1 MKEIPLYGGPSL
13 QAAKANPGTAAN
25 AANGDQ
31 GQMLGGAIHKAEQG
45 LQGSAEAFSRISD
58 FGEMQRQEVELRRI
72 RDESDAEFSKMLSY
86 APGSRDGIFDSDGS
100 IRKGKLDDLA
110 YKFGQRIEN
119 LGGTFFSPENAI
131 KARGMMESV
140 KASLPE
146 RYWGLAAKHQIGV
159 ARQVFEEGLKGDLLR
174 EDYDGASR
182 RAQEA
187 AQAGVISQQKA
198 KNLEYGFHQDELMK
212 RAQRLMRENPSELA
226 FQMDEGLWSKL
237 NEDNLFKIQ
246 DELERMLRDRS
257 EQLPYTESEL
267 KAIQEGRTVLPKFA
281 DLPGDTEKMRVW
293 RQAKREGKLYLYKDD
308 IEAEFRKEIAN
319 GPVFDSQAKYE
330 AWKKEMVKDWSDE
343 KTGFGLTPDEVELAC
358 DHHIANMVSAGSGN
372 SFNAAKLFDDLG
384 YQQVVPLFYEKWRK
398 KAETGYLT
406 SNRRTLAEGAAV
418 SEMETAMER
427 VKSNALKAYLSW
439 ERDHG
444 NKSRDEKFMKASELL
459 TMFANNEKTSFDNKT
474 FEVNSIKKE
483 AIYASV
489 YGNLDEYTNDSG
501 KAALDEQKKRH
512 QEYREERAES
522 AKKATQQRTVE
533 QAKYMPVPVEVNDVI
548 NVSEREPG
556 IYLDRKTFEQVVKA
570 HGDAPVVLATI
581 PERGSRRAA
590 AKLPILGWH
599 EGEGTILTSGARVRL
614 LGRIRNVNSLQ
625 LKFLKNSESKML
637 EDRKMKEFTEKK
649 KRKALDA
656 NAPPD
661 DFGLVPDNG
670 IETAQPVSGT
680 YLNGE
685 LTMLPPL

>member
-1 MKEIPLYGGPSL
+1 MYSGARTQLGDGASPFAIPNIGIDAS
-13 QAAKANPGTAAN
+13 QHAI
-25 AANGDQ
+25 Q
-31 GQMLGGAIHKAEQG
+31 RGAVT
-45 LQGSAEAFSRISD
+45 LDEAVKQYFKIQD
-58 FGEMQRQEVELRRI
+58 FGEEQRLESEVRGLQSKFDVEFQRRA
-72 RDESDAEFSKMLSY
+72 SL
-86 APGSRDGIFDSDGS
+86 APGSSSQALYDSDGTL
-100 IRKGKLDDLA
+100 R
-110 YKFGQRIEN
+110 
-119 LGGTFFSPENAI
+119 
-131 KARGMMESV
+131 ESV
-140 KASLPE
+140 LQDLSDEYAGKIGELRGGFVLPE
-146 RYWGLAAKHQIGV
+146 SRMKYDAMRQRVGDSFLHSAYQKAALLGIQRT
-159 ARQVFEEGLKGDLLR
+159 RQAFDEGLKGDLLR
-174 EDYDGASR
+174 EDYAGASR
-182 RAQEA
+182 RAREA
-187 AQAGVISQQKA
+187 AQAGVISPQKA
-198 KNLEYGFHQDELMK
+198 ENLEYGFHQDELIK
-212 RAQRLMRENPSELA
+212 QAQRLMRKDPSELA
-226 FQMDEGLWSKL
+226 FQMDEGLWNGL
-237 NEDNLFKIQ
+237 NEKNLFKVQ
-246 DELERMLRDRS
+246 TGLERMLRDKA
-257 EQLPYTESEL
+257 EQLPYTDSEL
-267 KAIQEGRTVLPKFA
+267 KAIQEGRTVAPKYA

-308 IEAEFRKEIAN
+308 IDAEFRKEIAN
-319 GPVFDSQAKYE
+319 GPVFDSQTKYE
-330 AWKKEMVKDWSDE
+330 TWKKEMVKDWSDE

-418 SEMETAMER
+418 SEMEAAMER

-474 FEVNSIKKE
+474 FETNSIKKE

-501 KAALDEQKKRH
+501 KAVLDEQKKRH

-522 AKKATQQRTVE
+522 AKKATQQRTVD
-533 QAKYMPVPVEVNDVI
+533 QAKFMPVEVDNVI

-599 EGEGTILTSGARVRL
+599 EGEGTMLTSGARVRL

-625 LKFLKNSESKML
+625 LKFLKSSESKTL
-637 EDRKMKEFTEKK
+637 EDSKMKEFTEKK
-649 KRKALDA
+649 RRKLRDA
-656 NAPPD
+656 DAPPD

>member
-1 MKEIPLYGGPSL
+1 MYSGARTQLGDGASPFAIPNIGIDAS
-13 QAAKANPGTAAN
+13 QKAI
-25 AANGDQ
+25 Q
-31 GQMLGGAIHKAEQG
+31 RGAFALDETVKQYFKIQ
-45 LQGSAEAFSRISD
+45 D
-58 FGEMQRQEVELRRI
+58 FGEEQRLESEVRGLQSKFDVEFQRRA
-72 RDESDAEFSKMLSY
+72 SL
-86 APGSRDGIFDSDGS
+86 APGSSSQALYDSDGTL
-100 IRKGKLDDLA
+100 R
-110 YKFGQRIEN
+110 
-119 LGGTFFSPENAI
+119 
-131 KARGMMESV
+131 ESV
-140 KASLPE
+140 LQDLSDEYAGKIGELRGGFVLPE
-146 RYWGLAAKHQIGV
+146 SRMKYDAMRQRVGDSFLHSAYQKAALLGIQRT
-159 ARQVFEEGLKGDLLR
+159 RQAFDEGLKGDLLR
-174 EDYDGASR
+174 EDYAGASR
-182 RAQEA
+182 RAREA
-187 AQAGVISQQKA
+187 AQAGVISPQKA
-198 KNLEYGFHQDELMK
+198 ENLEYGFHQDELIK
-212 RAQRLMRENPSELA
+212 QAQRLMRKDPSELA
-226 FQMDEGLWSKL
+226 FQMDEGLWNGL
-237 NEDNLFKIQ
+237 NEKNLFKVQ
-246 DELERMLRDRS
+246 TGLERMLRDKA
-257 EQLPYTESEL
+257 EQLPYTDSEL
-267 KAIQEGRTVLPKFA
+267 KAIQEGRTVAPKYA

-308 IEAEFRKEIAN
+308 IDAEFRKEIAN
-319 GPVFDSQAKYE
+319 GPVFDSQTKYE
-330 AWKKEMVKDWSDE
+330 TWKKEMVKDWSDE

-372 SFNAAKLFDDLG
+372 SFNAAKLFDYLG

-406 SNRRTLAEGAAV
+406 SNRRALAEGAAV
-418 SEMETAMER
+418 SEMEAAMER

-474 FEVNSIKKE
+474 FETNSIKKE

-501 KAALDEQKKRH
+501 KAVLDEQKKRH

-522 AKKATQQRTVE
+522 AKKATQQRTVD
-533 QAKYMPVPVEVNDVI
+533 QAKFMPVEVDNVI

-599 EGEGTILTSGARVRL
+599 EGEGTMLTSGARVRL

-625 LKFLKNSESKML
+625 LKFLKSSESKTL
-637 EDRKMKEFTEKK
+637 EDSKMKEFTEKK
-649 KRKALDA
+649 RRKLRDA
-656 NAPPD
+656 DAPPD

>member
-1 MKEIPLYGGPSL
+1 MSDLQQPMYGG
-13 QAAKANPGTAAN
+13 ARMN
-25 AANGDQ
+25 AASSPPAPVQTADVSTKPAQ
-31 GQMLGGAIHKAEQG
+31 RA
-45 LQGSAEAFSRISD
+45 LQNAQEFVSDVAHQYQRMKD
-58 FGEMQRQEVELRRI
+58 FGEQTRLEGQMDTLATEFEQEMTKR
-72 RDESDAEFSKMLSY
+72 
-86 APGSRDGIFDSDGS
+86 
-100 IRKGKLDDLA
+100 
-110 YKFGQRIEN
+110 
-119 LGGTFFSPENAI
+119 LGF
-131 KARGMMESV
+131 ARGHELSFYNGDGTLKES
-140 KASLPE
+140 SLNTFVRNYE
-146 RYWGLAAKHQIGV
+146 GKFR
-159 ARQVFEEGLKGDLLR
+159 GLKGTFVSQ
-174 EDYDGASR
+174 E
-182 RAQEA
+182 EA
-187 AQAGVISQQKA
+187 AKFGARQQDVMHRLQGRATELLLKGQIQESRQAFEVGLEGDIERGDYEGAIYRTQKA
-198 KNLEYGFHQDELMK
+198 NKAGIISNQDAKNNVYGFNQNKLLQQ
-212 RAQRLMRENPSELA
+212 AQRLMRENPSELA
-226 FQMDEGLWSKL
+226 FQMDEGRWNEL
-237 NEDNLFKIQ
+237 NEKNLFKVQ
-246 DELERMLRDRS
+246 GELERILRDKA
-257 EQLPYTESEL
+257 EQLPYTDSEL
-267 KAIQEGRTVLPKFA
+267 KAIQEGRTVAPKYA

-308 IEAEFRKEIAN
+308 IDAEFRKEIAN
-319 GPVFDSQAKYE
+319 GPVFDSQTKYE
-330 AWKKEMVKDWSDE
+330 TWKKEMVKDWSDE

-418 SEMETAMER
+418 SEMEAAMER

-474 FEVNSIKKE
+474 FETNSIKKE

-501 KAALDEQKKRH
+501 KAVLDEQKKRH

-522 AKKATQQRTVE
+522 AKKATQQRTVD
-533 QAKYMPVPVEVNDVI
+533 QAKFMPVDVDNVI
-548 NVSEREPG
+548 NVPEREPG

-570 HGDAPVVLATI
+570 HGDAPVVLVTI

-599 EGEGTILTSGARVRL
+599 EGEGTMLTSGARVRL
-614 LGRIRNVNSLQ
+614 LGRIRNVNSLH
-625 LKFLKNSESKML
+625 LKFLKSSESKAL
-637 EDRKMKEFTEKK
+637 EDSKMKEFTEKK

-656 NAPPD
+656 DAPPG

-670 IETAQPVSGT
+670 VETAQPVSGT
-680 YLNGE
+680 YLNGG

>member
-13 QAAKANPGTAAN
+13 RTAKADPGTAAR

-31 GQMLGGAIHKAEQG
+31 GQMLGGSIQMAEQN
-45 LQGSAEAFSRISD
+45 LQGSAEAFARISD
-58 FGEMQRQEVELRRI
+58 FGEMQRQEAELRRI
-72 RDESDAEFSKMLSY
+72 RDESDAEFSRMLAY
-86 APGSRDGIFDSDGS
+86 APGTKDSVFNNDGS
-100 IRKGKLDDLA
+100 IIKGRLDDLA
-110 YKFGQRIEN
+110 FKFGQRIEN
-119 LGGTFFSPENAI
+119 LGGTFFSPEIAM
-131 KARGMMESV
+131 KARGVMESV

-146 RYWGLAAKHQIGV
+146 RYWGLAAKHQLSV
-159 ARQVFEEGLKGDLLR
+159 ARQAFEEGLKGDLLR
-174 EDYDGASR
+174 EDYAGASH
-182 RAQEA
+182 RAQKA

-198 KNLEYGFHQDELMK
+198 ENLEYEFHQDELIK
-212 RAQRLMRENPSELA
+212 QAQRLMRKDPSELA
-226 FQMDEGLWSKL
+226 FQMDEGLWNGL
-237 NEDNLFKIQ
+237 NEKNLFKVQ
-246 DELERMLRDRS
+246 DELERMLRGNA
-257 EQLPYTESEL
+257 EQLPYTDSEL
-267 KAIQEGRTVLPKFA
+267 KAIQEGRTVPPKYA

-308 IEAEFRKEIAN
+308 IEGEFRKEIAN
-319 GPVFDSQAKYE
+319 GPVFDSQSKYDS
-330 AWKKEMVKDWSDE
+330 WKKEMVKDWSDE

-358 DHHIANMVSAGSGN
+358 DHHIANMLSAGSGN

-398 KAETGYLT
+398 KADGIYLT
-406 SNRRTLAEGAAV
+406 SGRRAVAEGAAV
-418 SEMETAMER
+418 NEMESAMER
-427 VKSNALKAYLSW
+427 VKNNALKAYLSW

-474 FEVNSIKKE
+474 FETNSIKKE

-489 YGNLDEYTNDSG
+489 YGRLDEYTNDSG

-522 AKKATQQRTVE
+522 AKKAAQQRTVE
-533 QAKYMPVPVEVNDVI
+533 QAKYMPMEVDGVI

-599 EGEGTILTSGARVRL
+599 EGEGAMLTSGARVRL
-614 LGRIRNVNSLQ
+614 FGRTRNINSLQ
-625 LKFLKNSESKML
+625 LKFLKSSDSKML
-637 EDRKMKEFTEKK
+637 EDGKMKEFTEKK
-649 KRKALDA
+649 KRKALDSDV
-656 NAPPD
+656 PPD

-670 IETAQPVSGT
+670 VETAQPVSGT

>member
-1 MKEIPLYGGPSL
+1 MYSGAHTQLENGASPFAISNIGIDAS
-13 QAAKANPGTAAN
+13 QKAI
-25 AANGDQ
+25 Q
-31 GQMLGGAIHKAEQG
+31 RGAVTLDETVKQYFKIQ
-45 LQGSAEAFSRISD
+45 D
-58 FGEMQRQEVELRRI
+58 FGEEQRLESEVRGLQSKFDVEFQRRA
-72 RDESDAEFSKMLSY
+72 SL
-86 APGSRDGIFDSDGS
+86 APGSSSQALYDSDGTL
-100 IRKGKLDDLA
+100 R
-110 YKFGQRIEN
+110 
-119 LGGTFFSPENAI
+119 
-131 KARGMMESV
+131 ESV
-140 KASLPE
+140 LQDLSDEYAGKIGELRGGFVLPE
-146 RYWGLAAKHQIGV
+146 SRMKYDAMRQRVGDSFLHSAYQKAALLGIQRT
-159 ARQVFEEGLKGDLLR
+159 RQAFDEGLKGDLLR
-174 EDYDGASR
+174 EDYAGASR
-182 RAQEA
+182 RAREA
-187 AQAGVISQQKA
+187 AQAGVISPQKA
-198 KNLEYGFHQDELMK
+198 ENLEYGFHQDELIK
-212 RAQRLMRENPSELA
+212 QAQRLMRKDPSELA
-226 FQMDEGLWSKL
+226 FQMDEGRWNEL
-237 NEDNLFKIQ
+237 NEKNLFKVQ
-246 DELERMLRDRS
+246 NELERMLRDKA
-257 EQLPYTESEL
+257 EQLPYTDSEL
-267 KAIQEGRTVLPKFA
+267 KAIQEGRTVAPKYA

-308 IEAEFRKEIAN
+308 IDAEFRKEIAN
-319 GPVFDSQAKYE
+319 GPVFDSQTKYE
-330 AWKKEMVKDWSDE
+330 TWKKEMVKDWSDE

-358 DHHIANMVSAGSGN
+358 DHHIANMMSAGSGN

-418 SEMETAMER
+418 SEMEAAMER

-474 FEVNSIKKE
+474 FETNSIKKE

-501 KAALDEQKKRH
+501 KAVLDEQKKRH

-522 AKKATQQRTVE
+522 AKKATQQRTVD
-533 QAKYMPVPVEVNDVI
+533 QAKFMPVDVDNVI
-548 NVSEREPG
+548 NVPEREPG

-599 EGEGTILTSGARVRL
+599 EGEGTMLTSGARVRL

-625 LKFLKNSESKML
+625 LKFLKSSESKTL
-637 EDRKMKEFTEKK
+637 EDSKMKEFTEKK
-649 KRKALDA
+649 RRKLRDA
-656 NAPPD
+656 DAPPD

>member
-1 MKEIPLYGGPSL
+1 MYSGARTQLGDGASPLAVPNIGIDASR
-13 QAAKANPGTAAN
+13 KAI
-25 AANGDQ
+25 Q
-31 GQMLGGAIHKAEQG
+31 RGAFALEDAVNQYFKIQ
-45 LQGSAEAFSRISD
+45 D
-58 FGEMQRQEVELRRI
+58 FGEEQRLESEVRGLQTKFDVEFQRRA
-72 RDESDAEFSKMLSY
+72 SL
-86 APGSRDGIFDSDGS
+86 APGSSPQALYDSDGTL
-100 IRKGKLDDLA
+100 R
-110 YKFGQRIEN
+110 
-119 LGGTFFSPENAI
+119 
-131 KARGMMESV
+131 ESV
-140 KASLPE
+140 LQDLSDDFAGQVGELRGGFVLPE
-146 RYWGLAAKHQIGV
+146 SRMKSDAMRQRVGDDFINKAYQKAALLGIQRT
-159 ARQVFEEGLKGDLLR
+159 RQAFNEGLKGDLLR
-174 EDYDGASR
+174 EDYAGASR
-182 RAQEA
+182 RAREA
-187 AQAGVISQQKA
+187 AQAGVISKQKA
-198 KNLEYGFHQDELMK
+198 ENLEYGFHQDELIK
-212 RAQRLMRENPSELA
+212 QAQHLMRKDPSELA
-226 FQMDEGLWSKL
+226 FQMDEGLWSGL
-237 NEDNLFKIQ
+237 NEKNLFRVQ
-246 DELERMLRDRS
+246 NELERMLRNKA
-257 EQLPYTESEL
+257 EQLPYTDSEL
-267 KAIQEGRTVLPKFA
+267 KAIQEGRTVAPKYA

-308 IEAEFRKEIAN
+308 IDAEFRKEIAN
-319 GPVFDSQAKYE
+319 GPVFDSQAKYDS
-330 AWKKEMVKDWSDE
+330 WKKEMVKDWSDE

-406 SNRRTLAEGAAV
+406 SNRRALAEGASV
-418 SEMETAMER
+418 SEMEAAMER
-427 VKSNALKAYLSW
+427 VKNNALKAYLSW

-444 NKSRDEKFMKASELL
+444 NKSRDEKFMQACKLL
-459 TMFANNEKTSFDNKT
+459 EDFANNEKTSFDNKT
-474 FEVNSIKKE
+474 FKANSIKKE

-489 YGNLDEYTNDSG
+489 YGRLDEYTNDSG

-512 QEYREERAES
+512 QEYREERAKS

-533 QAKYMPVPVEVNDVI
+533 QAKYMPIPVEVDDVI

-599 EGEGTILTSGARVRL
+599 EGEGTMLTSGARVRL
-614 LGRIRNVNSLQ
+614 FGRIRNINSLQ
-625 LKFLKNSESKML
+625 LKFLKNSESKLL
-637 EDRKMKEFTEKK
+637 EDGKMKEFTEKK

-656 NAPPD
+656 DTPPD
-661 DFGLVPDNG
+661 DFGLVPVNG
-670 IETAQPVSGT
+670 VETAQPVSGA

>member
-1 MKEIPLYGGPSL
+1 MINGPGVQPPVSV
-13 QAAKANPGTAAN
+13 N
-25 AANGDQ
+25 APVPRDVTGD
-31 GQMLGGAIHKAEQG
+31 A
-45 LQGSAEAFSRISD
+45 
-58 FGEMQRQEVELRRI
+58 LRRGVAQVGQNI
-72 RDESDAEFSKMLSY
+72 GGVFREIVETEDSTKQFDQERILMQMQGEVDREAKRRLQLPDGDPESFFDERGNLSQVALKDFMASYSKTLKGIGSGIQNPDRARKMQMKAVLMGEKMLS
-86 APGSRDGIFDSDGS
+86 DLMDSGFEV
-100 IRKGKLDDLA
+100 GKKKQRQSLESNLA
-110 YKFGQRIEN
+110 LAEETNNWGWYGDTVREAVKSG
-119 LGGTFFSPENAI
+119 AVDH
-131 KARGMMESV
+131 ARGQLLIV
-140 KASLPE
+140 Q
-146 RYWGLAAKHQIGV
+146 G
-159 ARQVFEEGLKGDLLR
+159 RQKELF
-174 EDYDGASR
+174 
-182 RAQEA
+182 QE
-187 AQAGVISQQKA
+187 
-198 KNLEYGFHQDELMK
+198 
-212 RAQRLMRENPSELA
+212 AQRLMREDPSELA
-226 FQMDEGLWSKL
+226 FQMDEGRWNEL
-237 NEDNLFKIQ
+237 NEKNLFKVQ
-246 DELERMLRDRS
+246 DELERMLRAQA
-257 EQLPYTESEL
+257 EQLPYTDSEL
-267 KAIQEGRTVLPKFA
+267 KAIQEGRTVAPKYA

-308 IEAEFRKEIAN
+308 IDAEFRKEIAN
-319 GPVFDSQAKYE
+319 GPVFDSQAKYDS
-330 AWKKEMVKDWSDE
+330 WKKEMVKDWSDE

-358 DHHIANMVSAGSGN
+358 DHHIANIVSAGSGN

-406 SNRRTLAEGAAV
+406 SNRRALAEGSAV
-418 SEMETAMER
+418 NEMEIAMER

-474 FEVNSIKKE
+474 FETNSIKKE

-501 KAALDEQKKRH
+501 KAVLDEQKKRH

-522 AKKATQQRTVE
+522 AKKATQQRTVD
-533 QAKYMPVPVEVNDVI
+533 QAKFMPVEVDNVI
-548 NVSEREPG
+548 NVPEREPG

-599 EGEGTILTSGARVRL
+599 EGGGTMLTSGARVRL

-625 LKFLKNSESKML
+625 LKFLESSESKAL
-637 EDRKMKEFTEKK
+637 EDSKMKEFTEKK

-656 NAPPD
+656 DAPPD

-670 IETAQPVSGT
+670 VETAQPVSGT

>member
-1 MKEIPLYGGPSL
+1 M
-13 QAAKANPGTAAN
+13 N
-25 AANGDQ
+25 AASSTPSPVQITDASTKPAQ
-31 GQMLGGAIHKAEQG
+31 RA
-45 LQGSAEAFSRISD
+45 LQNAQEFVSNVASQYQRMKD
-58 FGEMQRQEVELRRI
+58 FGEETRLNGQMDSLATEFEQEVTKRLGFARGHELSFY
-72 RDESDAEFSKMLSY
+72 D
-86 APGSRDGIFDSDGS
+86 RDGKLKVSSLNTFVRNYEGKF
-100 IRKGKLDDLA
+100 RGLKGA
-110 YKFGQRIEN
+110 FVSQESAAKFG
-119 LGGTFFSPENAI
+119 
-131 KARGMMESV
+131 
-140 KASLPE
+140 
-146 RYWGLAAKHQIGV
+146 
-159 ARQVFEEGLKGDLLR
+159 ARQQEVMNRLQGRASELLLKGQIQESRQAFEEGLEGDLGR
-174 EDYDGASR
+174 QNYAGASC

-187 AQAGVISQQKA
+187 AEAGVISQQKA
-198 KNLEYGFHQDELMK
+198 DNLGYGFHQEELMK
-212 RAQRLMRENPSELA
+212 EARRLMWEDPSELA
-226 FQMDEGLWSKL
+226 FQIDEGRWNEL
-237 NEDNLFKIQ
+237 NENNLFKVQ
-246 DELERMLRDRS
+246 AGLERMLRDKA
-257 EQLPYTESEL
+257 EQLPYTDSEL
-267 KAIQEGRTVLPKFA
+267 KAIQEGRTVQPKYA

-330 AWKKEMVKDWSDE
+330 TWKKEMVKDWSDE

-358 DHHIANMVSAGSGN
+358 DHHIANMMSAGSGN

-406 SNRRTLAEGAAV
+406 SNRRAMAEGAAV
-418 SEMETAMER
+418 SEMEAAMER
-427 VKSNALKAYLSW
+427 VKSNALEAYLSW
-439 ERDHG
+439 ERDHQ

-474 FEVNSIKKE
+474 FEANSIKKE

-489 YGNLDEYTNDSG
+489 YGNLDKYANDSG

-522 AKKATQQRTVE
+522 AKKATQQRSVD
-533 QAKYMPVPVEVNDVI
+533 QIKFMPVEADNVI
-548 NVSEREPG
+548 NVPEREPG
-556 IYLDRKTFEQVVKA
+556 IYLDKKMFEQVVKA

-599 EGEGTILTSGARVRL
+599 EGEGTMLTSGARIRL

-625 LKFLKNSESKML
+625 LKFLKNSESKAL
-637 EDRKMKEFTEKK
+637 EDSKMKEFTEKK
-649 KRKALDA
+649 KRKARDTD
-656 NAPPD
+656 APPD
-661 DFGLVPDNG
+661 DFGLVPNNG
-670 IETAQPVSGT
+670 VETAQPVSGA

-685 LTMLPPL
+685 LTTLPPL

>member
-1 MKEIPLYGGPSL
+1 MSDLQQPLYGG
-13 QAAKANPGTAAN
+13 TRMN
-25 AANGDQ
+25 AASSTPSPV
-31 GQMLGGAIHKAEQG
+31 QMPDVSSKPVQRA
-45 LQGSAEAFSRISD
+45 LQNAQEFVSDVAHQYQRMKD
-58 FGEMQRQEVELRRI
+58 FGEQTRLEGQMNDLASEFEQEITRRLGFARGHELSFY
-72 RDESDAEFSKMLSY
+72 D
-86 APGSRDGIFDSDGS
+86 RDGRLKESALNTFVRNYEGKFRGLKGS
-100 IRKGKLDDLA
+100 FVSQEEASRFGARKQDVMRRLQGRASELMLK
-110 YKFGQRIEN
+110 GQIQ
-119 LGGTFFSPENAI
+119 
-131 KARGMMESV
+131 ES
-140 KASLPE
+140 
-146 RYWGLAAKHQIGV
+146 
-159 ARQVFEEGLKGDLLR
+159 RQAFEEGLKGDVDR
-174 EDYDGASR
+174 GDYASASR

-187 AQAGVISQQKA
+187 SQAGVISQQKA
-198 KNLEYGFHQDELMK
+198 DNLGYGFHQNELMK
-212 RAQRLMRENPSELA
+212 QAERMMREDPTEMAL
-226 FQMDEGLWSKL
+226 QMDEGQWNEL
-237 NEDNLFKIQ
+237 NEKNLFKVK
-246 DELERMLRDRS
+246 DELERMLRNKA
-257 EQLPYTESEL
+257 EQQPYTDSEL
-267 KAIQEGRTVLPKFA
+267 KAIQEGRTVPPKYA

-319 GPVFDSQAKYE
+319 GPVFDSLSKYE
-330 AWKKEMVKDWSDE
+330 TWKKEMVKDWSDE

-358 DHHIANMVSAGSGN
+358 DHHIANMMSAGSEN
-372 SFNAAKLFDDLG
+372 SFNAAKFFDDLG

-406 SNRRTLAEGAAV
+406 SNRRAMAEGAAV
-418 SEMETAMER
+418 SEMEAAMER

-474 FEVNSIKKE
+474 FEANSIKKE

-489 YGNLDEYTNDSG
+489 YGNLDKYTNDSD
-501 KAALDEQKKRH
+501 KAALDEQKRIH
-512 QEYREERAES
+512 QEYRKDRAES
-522 AKKATQQRTVE
+522 AKKAARQRIVDQAKFTTVE
-533 QAKYMPVPVEVNDVI
+533 VDGVI

-599 EGEGTILTSGARVRL
+599 EGEGTMLTSGARVRL
-614 LGRIRNVNSLQ
+614 LGRIWNVHSLH
-625 LKFLKNSESKML
+625 LKFLQNSESKAL
-637 EDRKMKEFTEKK
+637 EDSKMKEFTEKK
-649 KRKALDA
+649 KRKLRDA
-656 NAPPD
+656 DAPPD
-661 DFGLVPDNG
+661 DLGLVPDNG
-670 IETAQPVSGT
+670 VETAQPVSGA

>member
-1 MKEIPLYGGPSL
+1 MINGPGVQPPVSV
-13 QAAKANPGTAAN
+13 N
-25 AANGDQ
+25 APVPRDVTGD
-31 GQMLGGAIHKAEQG
+31 A
-45 LQGSAEAFSRISD
+45 
-58 FGEMQRQEVELRRI
+58 LRRGVAQVGQNI
-72 RDESDAEFSKMLSY
+72 GGVFREIVETEDSTKQFDQERILMQMQGEVDREAKRRLQLPDGDPESFFDERGNLSQVALKDFMASYSKTLKGIGSGIQNPDRARKMQMKAVLMGEKMLS
-86 APGSRDGIFDSDGS
+86 DLMDSGFEV
-100 IRKGKLDDLA
+100 GKKKQRQSLEANLA
-110 YKFGQRIEN
+110 LAEETNNWGWYGDTVREAVKSG
-119 LGGTFFSPENAI
+119 AVDH
-131 KARGMMESV
+131 ARGQLLIV
-140 KASLPE
+140 Q
-146 RYWGLAAKHQIGV
+146 G
-159 ARQVFEEGLKGDLLR
+159 RQKELF
-174 EDYDGASR
+174 
-182 RAQEA
+182 QE
-187 AQAGVISQQKA
+187 
-198 KNLEYGFHQDELMK
+198 
-212 RAQRLMRENPSELA
+212 AQRLMREDPSELA
-226 FQMDEGLWSKL
+226 FQMDEGRWNEL
-237 NEDNLFKIQ
+237 NEKNLFKVQ
-246 DELERMLRDRS
+246 DELERMLRAQA
-257 EQLPYTESEL
+257 EQLPYTDSEL
-267 KAIQEGRTVLPKFA
+267 KAIQEGRTVAPKYA

-308 IEAEFRKEIAN
+308 IDAEFRKEIAN
-319 GPVFDSQAKYE
+319 GPVFDSQAKYDS
-330 AWKKEMVKDWSDE
+330 WKKEMVKDWSDE

-406 SNRRTLAEGAAV
+406 SNRRALAEGSAV
-418 SEMETAMER
+418 NEMEIAMER

-439 ERDHG
+439 ERDHQ

-474 FEVNSIKKE
+474 FEANSIKKE

-522 AKKATQQRTVE
+522 AKKATQQRTVD
-533 QAKYMPVPVEVNDVI
+533 QAKFMPVDVDNVI
-548 NVSEREPG
+548 NVPEREPG

-599 EGEGTILTSGARVRL
+599 EGEGTMLTSGARVRL

-625 LKFLKNSESKML
+625 LKFLKSSESKAL
-637 EDRKMKEFTEKK
+637 EDSKMKEFTEKK

-656 NAPPD
+656 DAPPD

-670 IETAQPVSGT
+670 VETAQPVSGT

>member
-1 MKEIPLYGGPSL
+1 MINGPGVQPPVSVNALVPRDVTGDALRRGVAQVGQNIDGMSREMVEMEDSTKQLDQERILMQTQSEVDSEVKKRL
-13 QAAKANPGTAAN
+13 QLPDGDPDAFFDERGNLSKVALKNFAAPYLERLRKIGSGILNPDLAQKMRAKALIA
-25 AANGDQ
+25 GD
-31 GQMLGGAIHKAEQG
+31 
-45 LQGSAEAFSRISD
+45 
-58 FGEMQRQEVELRRI
+58 
-72 RDESDAEFSKMLSY
+72 KMLS
-86 APGSRDGIFDSDGS
+86 DLMDSGFEVS
-100 IRKGKLDDLA
+100 KKKQRQSLEANLA
-110 YKFGQRIEN
+110 LAEETNNWGWY
-119 LGGTFFSPENAI
+119 GGTVREAVKSGAMDP
-131 KARGMMESV
+131 ARGQLLIV
-140 KASLPE
+140 Q
-146 RYWGLAAKHQIGV
+146 G
-159 ARQVFEEGLKGDLLR
+159 RQKELF
-174 EDYDGASR
+174 
-182 RAQEA
+182 QE
-187 AQAGVISQQKA
+187 
-198 KNLEYGFHQDELMK
+198 
-212 RAQRLMRENPSELA
+212 AQRLMREDPSELA
-226 FQMDEGLWSKL
+226 FQMDEGLWNEL
-237 NEDNLFKIQ
+237 NEKNLFKVQ
-246 DELERMLRDRS
+246 DELERMLRAQA
-257 EQLPYTESEL
+257 EQLPYTDSEL
-267 KAIQEGRTVLPKFA
+267 KAIQEGRTVLPKYA

-319 GPVFDSQAKYE
+319 GPVFDSQAKYDS
-330 AWKKEMVKDWSDE
+330 WKKEMVKDWSDE

-406 SNRRTLAEGAAV
+406 SNRRALAESAAV
-418 SEMETAMER
+418 NEMKAAMER

-459 TMFANNEKTSFDNKT
+459 TMFANKEKTSFDNKT
-474 FEVNSIKKE
+474 FEANSIKKE

-489 YGNLDEYTNDSG
+489 YGRLDEYTNDSG

-522 AKKATQQRTVE
+522 AKKAMQQRTVD
-533 QAKYMPVPVEVNDVI
+533 QAKFMPVEVDGVI

-599 EGEGTILTSGARVRL
+599 EGEGTMLTSGARVRL
-614 LGRIRNVNSLQ
+614 LGRIRNVHSLQ
-625 LKFLKNSESKML
+625 LKFLKSSKSKAL
-637 EDRKMKEFTEKK
+637 EDSKMKEFTEKK

-656 NAPPD
+656 DAPPD

-670 IETAQPVSGT
+670 VETAQPVSGT

>member
-1 MKEIPLYGGPSL
+1 MSVNAPVPRDVTGDVLRQGVAQVGQNAGGVFREMVETEDSTKQFEQERILMQMQDEVNLEAKRRLQLPDGDPEAFFDERGNFSQVAVKDFLNPYKKTLAGIGSGIMVPERARKMQMK
-13 QAAKANPGTAAN
+13 AALM
-25 AANGDQ
+25 GDK
-31 GQMLGGAIHKAEQG
+31 MLGDLMDSGFEVAKQKQRKLLDSNLALAEETNNWGWYGDTVREAVKSGAMDH
-45 LQGSAEAFSRISD
+45 
-58 FGEMQRQEVELRRI
+58 
-72 RDESDAEFSKMLSY
+72 
-86 APGSRDGIFDSDGS
+86 
-100 IRKGKLDDLA
+100 
-110 YKFGQRIEN
+110 
-119 LGGTFFSPENAI
+119 
-131 KARGMMESV
+131 ARGQLLIV
-140 KASLPE
+140 Q
-146 RYWGLAAKHQIGV
+146 G
-159 ARQVFEEGLKGDLLR
+159 RQKELF
-174 EDYDGASR
+174 
-182 RAQEA
+182 QE
-187 AQAGVISQQKA
+187 
-198 KNLEYGFHQDELMK
+198 
-212 RAQRLMRENPSELA
+212 AQRLMREDPSELA
-226 FQMDEGLWSKL
+226 FQMDEGRWNEL
-237 NEDNLFKIQ
+237 NENNLFKVQ
-246 DELERMLRDRS
+246 AGLERMLRDKA
-257 EQLPYTESEL
+257 EQLPYTDSEL
-267 KAIQEGRTVLPKFA
+267 KAIQEGRTVQPKYA

-330 AWKKEMVKDWSDE
+330 TWKKEMVKDWSDE

-358 DHHIANMVSAGSGN
+358 DHHIANMMSTGSGN

-406 SNRRTLAEGAAV
+406 SNRRAMAEGAAV
-418 SEMETAMER
+418 SEMEAAMER

-474 FEVNSIKKE
+474 FEANSIKKE

-522 AKKATQQRTVE
+522 AKKATQQRSVD
-533 QAKYMPVPVEVNDVI
+533 QIKFMPVEADNVI
-548 NVSEREPG
+548 NVPEREPG
-556 IYLDRKTFEQVVKA
+556 IYLDKKTFEQVVKA
-570 HGDAPVVLATI
+570 HGDAPVVLTTI

-599 EGEGTILTSGARVRL
+599 EGEGTMLTSGARIRL

-625 LKFLKNSESKML
+625 LKFLKNSESKAL
-637 EDRKMKEFTEKK
+637 EDSKMKEFTEKK
-649 KRKALDA
+649 KRKARDTD
-656 NAPPD
+656 APPD
-661 DFGLVPDNG
+661 DFGLVPNNG
-670 IETAQPVSGT
+670 VETAQPVSGT

>member
-1 MKEIPLYGGPSL
+1 M
-13 QAAKANPGTAAN
+13 N
-25 AANGDQ
+25 AASSTPAPVQIADVSTKPVQ
-31 GQMLGGAIHKAEQG
+31 RA
-45 LQGSAEAFSRISD
+45 LQNAQEFVSDVANQYQRMKD
-58 FGEMQRQEVELRRI
+58 FGEQTRLEGQMDTLATEFEQEMTKRLGFARGHELSFYNG
-72 RDESDAEFSKMLSY
+72 DGTLKESSLNTFVRNYEGRFRGL
-86 APGSRDGIFDSDGS
+86 
-100 IRKGKLDDLA
+100 KGTFVSQEEA
-110 YKFGQRIEN
+110 AKFG
-119 LGGTFFSPENAI
+119 
-131 KARGMMESV
+131 
-140 KASLPE
+140 
-146 RYWGLAAKHQIGV
+146 
-159 ARQVFEEGLKGDLLR
+159 ARQQDVMRRLQGRATELLLKGQIQESRQALDEGLKGDVDR
-174 EDYDGASR
+174 GDYAGASR
-182 RAQEA
+182 RTQEA

-198 KNLEYGFHQDELMK
+198 KNLGYGFYQDELMK
-212 RAQRLMRENPSELA
+212 QAQRLIRKDPSELA
-226 FQMDEGLWSKL
+226 FQMDEGRWNEL
-237 NEDNLFKIQ
+237 NEKNLFKVQ
-246 DELERMLRDRS
+246 NELERMLRDKA
-257 EQLPYTESEL
+257 EQLPYTDSEL
-267 KAIQEGRTVLPKFA
+267 KAIQEGRTVAPKYA

-308 IEAEFRKEIAN
+308 IDAEFRKEIAN
-319 GPVFDSQAKYE
+319 GPVFDSQAKYDS
-330 AWKKEMVKDWSDE
+330 WKKEMVKDWSDE

-406 SNRRTLAEGAAV
+406 SNRRALAEGSAV
-418 SEMETAMER
+418 NEMETAMER

-474 FEVNSIKKE
+474 FETNSIKKE

-512 QEYREERAES
+512 QEYQEERAES
-522 AKKATQQRTVE
+522 AKKATQQRTVD
-533 QAKYMPVPVEVNDVI
+533 QAKFIPVDVDNVI
-548 NVSEREPG
+548 NVPEREPG

-570 HGDAPVVLATI
+570 HGDAPAVLATI

-599 EGEGTILTSGARVRL
+599 EGEGTMLTSGARVRL

-625 LKFLKNSESKML
+625 LKFLKSSESKAL
-637 EDRKMKEFTEKK
+637 EDSKMKEFTEKK

-656 NAPPD
+656 DAPPD

>member
-1 MKEIPLYGGPSL
+1 MYSGAHTQLENGASPFAISNIGIDAS
-13 QAAKANPGTAAN
+13 QKAI
-25 AANGDQ
+25 Q
-31 GQMLGGAIHKAEQG
+31 RGAFALDETVKQYFKIQ
-45 LQGSAEAFSRISD
+45 D
-58 FGEMQRQEVELRRI
+58 FGEEQRLESEVRGLQSKFDVEFQRRA
-72 RDESDAEFSKMLSY
+72 SL
-86 APGSRDGIFDSDGS
+86 APGSSSQALYDSDGTL
-100 IRKGKLDDLA
+100 R
-110 YKFGQRIEN
+110 
-119 LGGTFFSPENAI
+119 
-131 KARGMMESV
+131 ESV
-140 KASLPE
+140 LQDLSDEYAGKIGELRGGFVLPE
-146 RYWGLAAKHQIGV
+146 SRMKYDAMRQRVGDSFLHSAYQKAALLGIQRT
-159 ARQVFEEGLKGDLLR
+159 RQAFDEGLKGDLLR
-174 EDYDGASR
+174 EDYAGASR
-182 RAQEA
+182 RAREA
-187 AQAGVISQQKA
+187 AQAGVISPQKA
-198 KNLEYGFHQDELMK
+198 ENLEYGFHQDELIK
-212 RAQRLMRENPSELA
+212 QAQRLMRKDPSELA
-226 FQMDEGLWSKL
+226 FQMDEGLWNGL
-237 NEDNLFKIQ
+237 NEKNLFKVQ
-246 DELERMLRDRS
+246 TGLERMLRDKA
-257 EQLPYTESEL
+257 EQLPYTDSEL
-267 KAIQEGRTVLPKFA
+267 KAIQEGRTVAPKYA

-308 IEAEFRKEIAN
+308 IDAEFRKEIAN
-319 GPVFDSQAKYE
+319 GPVFDSQTKYE
-330 AWKKEMVKDWSDE
+330 TWKKEMVKDWSDE

-418 SEMETAMER
+418 NEMEAAMER

-474 FEVNSIKKE
+474 FETNSIKKE

-501 KAALDEQKKRH
+501 KAVLDEQKKRH

-522 AKKATQQRTVE
+522 AKKATQQRTVD
-533 QAKYMPVPVEVNDVI
+533 QAKFMPVEVDNVI

-599 EGEGTILTSGARVRL
+599 EGEGTMLTSGARVRL

-625 LKFLKNSESKML
+625 LKFLKSSESKTL
-637 EDRKMKEFTEKK
+637 EDSKMKEFTEKK
-649 KRKALDA
+649 RRKLRDA
-656 NAPPD
+656 DAPPD

>member
-31 GQMLGGAIHKAEQG
+31 GQMLGASIHKAEQG

-72 RDESDAEFSKMLSY
+72 RDESDAEFSKLLSY
-86 APGSRDGIFDSDGS
+86 APGTKDSVFDKDGS
-100 IRKGKLDDLA
+100 IIKGRLDDLA

-119 LGGTFFSPENAI
+119 LGGTFFNPESAI
-131 KARGMMESV
+131 KARGMMDSV

-146 RYWGLAAKHQIGV
+146 RYWGLAAKHQLGV
-159 ARQVFEEGLKGDLLR
+159 ARQTFETSLKLAEEKGDWGGYESSVMGAVESGAISPNEGELLIVQGR
-174 EDYDGASR
+174 
-182 RAQEA
+182 
-187 AQAGVISQQKA
+187 QKE
-198 KNLEYGFHQDELMK
+198 LFQD
-212 RAQRLMRENPSELA
+212 AQRLMREDPSELA
-226 FQMDEGLWSKL
+226 FQMDEGRWNEL
-237 NEDNLFKIQ
+237 NENNLFKVQ
-246 DELERMLRDRS
+246 SGLERMLRDKA
-257 EQLPYTESEL
+257 EQLPYTDSEL
-267 KAIQEGRTVLPKFA
+267 KAIQEGRTVQPKYA
-281 DLPGDTEKMRVW
+281 DLPGDTEKMRIW

-330 AWKKEMVKDWSDE
+330 TWKKEMVKDWSDE

-358 DHHIANMVSAGSGN
+358 DHHIANMMSAGSGN
-372 SFNAAKLFDDLG
+372 SFNATKLFDDLG

-406 SNRRTLAEGAAV
+406 SNRRAMAEGAAV
-418 SEMETAMER
+418 NEMEAAMER
-427 VKSNALKAYLSW
+427 VKNKAFRAFIAW
-439 ERDHG
+439 EQK
-444 NKSRDEKFMKASELL
+444 NTKASREEKFMKATDLITNMSEE
-459 TMFANNEKTSFDNKT
+459 EKVSISGDVIQNKAD
-474 FEVNSIKKE
+474 KK
-483 AIYASV
+483 AIYERVFGKMDDYFS
-489 YGNLDEYTNDSG
+489 DSG
-501 KAALDEQKKRH
+501 KAVLDEQKKRH

-522 AKKATQQRTVE
+522 AKKATQQRSVDQT
-533 QAKYMPVPVEVNDVI
+533 KFMPVEADNVI
-548 NVSEREPG
+548 NVPEREPG
-556 IYLDRKTFEQVVKA
+556 IYLDKKTFEQVVKA
-570 HGDAPVVLATI
+570 HGDAPMVLATI

-599 EGEGTILTSGARVRL
+599 EGEGTMLTSGARIRL

-625 LKFLKNSESKML
+625 LKFLKNSESKAL
-637 EDRKMKEFTEKK
+637 EDSKMKEFTEKK
-649 KRKALDA
+649 KRKARDTD
-656 NAPPD
+656 APPD
-661 DFGLVPDNG
+661 DFGLVPNNG
-670 IETAQPVSGT
+670 VETAQPVSGT

>member
-1 MKEIPLYGGPSL
+1 M
-13 QAAKANPGTAAN
+13 
-25 AANGDQ
+25 D
-31 GQMLGGAIHKAEQG
+31 
-45 LQGSAEAFSRISD
+45 
-58 FGEMQRQEVELRRI
+58 
-72 RDESDAEFSKMLSY
+72 RDESLINGPGVQPPVSVNAPVPRDMTGDALRRGVAQVGQNIGGVFREIVETEDSTKQFDQERILMQMQGEVDREAKRRLQLPDGDPESFFDERGNLSQVALKDFMASYSKTLKGIGSGIQNPDRARKMQMKAVLMGEKMLS
-86 APGSRDGIFDSDGS
+86 DLMDSGFEV
-100 IRKGKLDDLA
+100 GKKKQRQSLEANLA
-110 YKFGQRIEN
+110 LAEETNNWGWYGDTVMEAMKSG
-119 LGGTFFSPENAI
+119 AVDH
-131 KARGMMESV
+131 ARGQLLIV
-140 KASLPE
+140 Q
-146 RYWGLAAKHQIGV
+146 G
-159 ARQVFEEGLKGDLLR
+159 RQKELF
-174 EDYDGASR
+174 
-182 RAQEA
+182 QE
-187 AQAGVISQQKA
+187 
-198 KNLEYGFHQDELMK
+198 
-212 RAQRLMRENPSELA
+212 AQRLMREDPSELA
-226 FQMDEGLWSKL
+226 FQMDEGRWNEL
-237 NEDNLFKIQ
+237 NEKNLFKVQ
-246 DELERMLRDRS
+246 DELERMLRAQA
-257 EQLPYTESEL
+257 EQLPYTDSEL
-267 KAIQEGRTVLPKFA
+267 KAIQEGRTVAPKYA

-308 IEAEFRKEIAN
+308 IDAEFRKEIAN
-319 GPVFDSQAKYE
+319 GPVFDSQAKYDS
-330 AWKKEMVKDWSDE
+330 WKKEMVKDWSDE

-406 SNRRTLAEGAAV
+406 SNRRALAEGSAV
-418 SEMETAMER
+418 NEMEIAMER

-439 ERDHG
+439 ERDHQ

-474 FEVNSIKKE
+474 FEANSIKKE

-501 KAALDEQKKRH
+501 KAVLDEQKKRH

-522 AKKATQQRTVE
+522 AKKATQQRTVD
-533 QAKYMPVPVEVNDVI
+533 QAKFMPVEADNVI
-548 NVSEREPG
+548 NVPEREPG

-599 EGEGTILTSGARVRL
+599 EGEGTMLTSGARVRL

-625 LKFLKNSESKML
+625 LKFLKSSESKTL
-637 EDRKMKEFTEKK
+637 EDSKMKEFTEKK
-649 KRKALDA
+649 RRKLRDA
-656 NAPPD
+656 DAPPD

-670 IETAQPVSGT
+670 VETAQPVSGT

>member
-1 MKEIPLYGGPSL
+1 MYSGARTQLGDGASPFAIPNIGIDAS
-13 QAAKANPGTAAN
+13 QHAI
-25 AANGDQ
+25 Q
-31 GQMLGGAIHKAEQG
+31 RGAVTLDETVKQYFKIQ
-45 LQGSAEAFSRISD
+45 D
-58 FGEMQRQEVELRRI
+58 FGEEQRLESEVRGLQSKFDVEFQRRA
-72 RDESDAEFSKMLSY
+72 SL
-86 APGSRDGIFDSDGS
+86 APGSSSQALYDSDGTL
-100 IRKGKLDDLA
+100 R
-110 YKFGQRIEN
+110 
-119 LGGTFFSPENAI
+119 
-131 KARGMMESV
+131 ESV
-140 KASLPE
+140 LQDLSDEYAGKIGELRGGFVLPE
-146 RYWGLAAKHQIGV
+146 SRMKSDAMRQRVGDSFLHSAYQKAALMGIQRT
-159 ARQVFEEGLKGDLLR
+159 RQAFDEGLKGDLLR
-174 EDYDGASR
+174 EDYAGASR
-182 RAQEA
+182 RAREA
-187 AQAGVISQQKA
+187 AQAGVISPQKA
-198 KNLEYGFHQDELMK
+198 ENLEYGFHQDELIK
-212 RAQRLMRENPSELA
+212 QAQRLMRKDPSELA
-226 FQMDEGLWSKL
+226 FQMDEGLWNGL
-237 NEDNLFKIQ
+237 NEKNLFKVQ
-246 DELERMLRDRS
+246 TGLERMLRDKA
-257 EQLPYTESEL
+257 EQLPYTDSEL
-267 KAIQEGRTVLPKFA
+267 KAIQEGRTVAPKYA

-308 IEAEFRKEIAN
+308 IDAEFRKEIAN
-319 GPVFDSQAKYE
+319 GPVFNSKAKYDS
-330 AWKKEMVKDWSDE
+330 WKKEMVKDWSDE

-418 SEMETAMER
+418 SEMEAAMER

-474 FEVNSIKKE
+474 FETNSIKKE

-501 KAALDEQKKRH
+501 KAVLDEQKKRH

-522 AKKATQQRTVE
+522 AKKATQQRTVD
-533 QAKYMPVPVEVNDVI
+533 QAKFMPVEVDNVI
-548 NVSEREPG
+548 NVPEREPG

-599 EGEGTILTSGARVRL
+599 EGEGTMLTSGARVRL

-625 LKFLKNSESKML
+625 LKFLKSSESKAL
-637 EDRKMKEFTEKK
+637 EDSKMKEFTEKK

-656 NAPPD
+656 DAPPD

>member
-1 MKEIPLYGGPSL
+1 MYSGARTQLGDGASPFAIPNIGIDAS
-13 QAAKANPGTAAN
+13 QKAI
-25 AANGDQ
+25 Q
-31 GQMLGGAIHKAEQG
+31 RGAVTLDETVKQYFKIQ
-45 LQGSAEAFSRISD
+45 D
-58 FGEMQRQEVELRRI
+58 FGEEQRLESEVRGLQSKFDVEFQRRA
-72 RDESDAEFSKMLSY
+72 SL
-86 APGSRDGIFDSDGS
+86 APGSSSQALYDSDGTL
-100 IRKGKLDDLA
+100 R
-110 YKFGQRIEN
+110 
-119 LGGTFFSPENAI
+119 
-131 KARGMMESV
+131 ESV
-140 KASLPE
+140 LQDLSDEYAGKIGELRGGFVLPE
-146 RYWGLAAKHQIGV
+146 SRMKSDAMRQRVGDSFLHSAYQKAALLGIQRT
-159 ARQVFEEGLKGDLLR
+159 RQAFDEGLKGDLLR
-174 EDYDGASR
+174 EDYAGASR
-182 RAQEA
+182 RAREA
-187 AQAGVISQQKA
+187 AQAGVISPQKA
-198 KNLEYGFHQDELMK
+198 ENLEYRFHQDELIK
-212 RAQRLMRENPSELA
+212 QAQRLMRKDPSELA
-226 FQMDEGLWSKL
+226 FQMDEGLWNEL
-237 NEDNLFKIQ
+237 NEKNLFKVQ
-246 DELERMLRDRS
+246 DELERMLRGNA
-257 EQLPYTESEL
+257 EQLPYTDSEL
-267 KAIQEGRTVLPKFA
+267 KAIQEGRTVTPKYA

-308 IEAEFRKEIAN
+308 IDAEFRKEIAN
-319 GPVFDSQAKYE
+319 GPVFDSQAKYDS
-330 AWKKEMVKDWSDE
+330 WKKEMVKDWSDE

-384 YQQVVPLFYEKWRK
+384 YQQVVPLFYKKWRK

-474 FEVNSIKKE
+474 FETNSIKKE

-522 AKKATQQRTVE
+522 AKKATQQRTVD
-533 QAKYMPVPVEVNDVI
+533 QAKFIPVEVDNVI
-548 NVSEREPG
+548 NVPEREPG

-590 AKLPILGWH
+590 TKLPILGWH
-599 EGEGTILTSGARVRL
+599 EGEGTMLTSGARVRL

-625 LKFLKNSESKML
+625 LKFLKSSESKAL
-637 EDRKMKEFTEKK
+637 EDSKMKEFTEKK

-656 NAPPD
+656 DAPPD

-670 IETAQPVSGT
+670 IEIAQPVSGT

>member
-31 GQMLGGAIHKAEQG
+31 GQMLGASIHKAEQG

-72 RDESDAEFSKMLSY
+72 RDESDAEFSKLLSY
-86 APGSRDGIFDSDGS
+86 APGTKDSVFDKDGS
-100 IRKGKLDDLA
+100 IIKGRLDDLA

-119 LGGTFFSPENAI
+119 LGGTFFNPESAI

-146 RYWGLAAKHQIGV
+146 RYWGLAAKHQLSV
-159 ARQVFEEGLKGDLLR
+159 ARQAFDTNLKLAEEKGDWGGYESSVMGAVESGAISPNEGELLIVQGR
-174 EDYDGASR
+174 
-182 RAQEA
+182 
-187 AQAGVISQQKA
+187 QKE
-198 KNLEYGFHQDELMK
+198 LFQD
-212 RAQRLMRENPSELA
+212 AQRLMREDPSELA
-226 FQMDEGLWSKL
+226 FQMDEGRWNEL
-237 NEDNLFKIQ
+237 NENNLFKVQ
-246 DELERMLRDRS
+246 SGLERMLRDKA
-257 EQLPYTESEL
+257 EQLPYTDSEL
-267 KAIQEGRTVLPKFA
+267 KAIQEGRTVQPKYA
-281 DLPGDTEKMRVW
+281 DLPGDTEKMRIW

-330 AWKKEMVKDWSDE
+330 TWKKEMVKDWSDE

-358 DHHIANMVSAGSGN
+358 DHHIANMMSAGSGN
-372 SFNAAKLFDDLG
+372 SFNATKLFDDLG

-406 SNRRTLAEGAAV
+406 SNRRAMAEGAAV
-418 SEMETAMER
+418 NEMEAAMER
-427 VKSNALKAYLSW
+427 VKNKAFRAFIAW
-439 ERDHG
+439 EQK
-444 NKSRDEKFMKASELL
+444 NTKASREEKFMKATDLITNMSEE
-459 TMFANNEKTSFDNKT
+459 EKVSISGDVIQNKAD
-474 FEVNSIKKE
+474 KK
-483 AIYASV
+483 AIYERVFGKMDDYFS
-489 YGNLDEYTNDSG
+489 DSG
-501 KAALDEQKKRH
+501 KAVLDEQKKRH

-522 AKKATQQRTVE
+522 AKKATQQRSVDQT
-533 QAKYMPVPVEVNDVI
+533 KFMPVEADNVI
-548 NVSEREPG
+548 NVPEREPG
-556 IYLDRKTFEQVVKA
+556 IYLDKKTFEQVVKA
-570 HGDAPVVLATI
+570 HGDAPMVLATI

-599 EGEGTILTSGARVRL
+599 EGEGTMLTSGARIRL

-625 LKFLKNSESKML
+625 LKFLKNSESKAL
-637 EDRKMKEFTEKK
+637 EDSKMKEFTEKK
-649 KRKALDA
+649 KRKARDTD
-656 NAPPD
+656 APPD
-661 DFGLVPDNG
+661 DFGLVPNNG
-670 IETAQPVSGT
+670 VETAQPVSGT